1 MSLPK
6 STDWALSMINPWE
19 ISTLSWCAGFLLIR
33 GAIAMYDHLVI
44 ALVELTQQPKLPT
57 RLADKPVRY
66 VGLNSASVVYLIV
79 NALQEWVFVQNLCHF
94 IWHSDNV
101 PKDWHELQPLN
112 TAAALY
118 LMFLVLDFLYAP
130 MHCFLHWRPVYPWI
144 HKHHHRQIF
153 PVRGY
158 LDAGNEHPVEHFIG
172 TSCTWL
178 AVITSV
184 HITGA
189 HAITIFLFFNVHA
202 ALAMLNH
209 SPYDVD
215 VTLLG
220 LNYSVKAHEMHHR
233 KFTTNYAQYW
243 MGMDRLM
250 GTFSPYNSTTSSS
263 DDGGSLSSSSKKNK

>member
-1 MSLPK
+1 MLAP
-6 STDWALSMINPWE
+6 DVPERVLEIMNPWE
-19 ISTLSWCAGFLLIR
+19 ISLTSWFAGFLLIR
-33 GAIAMYDHLVI
+33 GAIGVYDHLVI
-44 ALVELTQQPKLPT
+44 ALVSLTKQPMLPT
-57 RLADKPVRY
+57 RTTGKTVRF
-66 VGLNSASVVYLIV
+66 VELDVASVMYLII
-79 NALQEWVFVQNLCHF
+79 NALQEWVFVQNLCHY
-94 IWHSDNV
+94 IWFSENV
-101 PKDWHELQPLN
+101 PKDWQQLQPLN

-118 LMFLVLDFLYAP
+118 LMFLVLDLFYAP
-130 MHCFLHWRPVYPWI
+130 CHNFLHWRPVYPWI

-172 TSCTWL
+172 TTCTWL
-178 AVITSV
+178 AVLAAV
-184 HITGA
+184 HVTGA
-189 HAITIFLFFNVHA
+189 HAATIFLFFNVHA

-215 VTLLG
+215 VTIFG

-250 GTFSPYNSTTSSS
+250 GTFSPYDSSTSASEKVEGVS
-263 DDGGSLSSSSKKNK
+263 RKSK